1 MRLIRAPKSDQTDTE
16 GWLLRI
22 LLRMTSWTQAPS
34 GLVLPRVNEADS
46 CSKERPNWHGGV
58 TDQDLPQNDL
68 QDPSDLGPGFRKA
81 SSGRQR
87 QQVAASR
94 EQEQGCKAPD
104 MTQSKF
110 GENVKWMSC
119 YSTQSRAARNRK
131 NVNDKSNL
139 PELALV
145 LSAWLPVSPAA
156 FFMHQKWRGV
166 RNAPFAW
173 LWHSATRGRQKEK
186 YSPVIQGCQ
195 S

>member
-1 MRLIRAPKSDQTDTE
+1 M
-16 GWLLRI
+16 
-22 LLRMTSWTQAPS
+22 
-34 GLVLPRVNEADS
+34 
-46 CSKERPNWHGGV
+46 

-81 SSGRQR
+81 SSSRQR

-94 EQEQGCKAPD
+94 KQEQGCKAPD
-104 MTQSKF
+104 MTQSKL
-110 GENVKWMSC
+110 GENVRWMSC
-119 YSTQSRAARNRK
+119 YSTQSRAARNRR
-131 NVNDKSNL
+131 NVNDKVKSARAS
-139 PELALV
+139 PPAFSSIASQPTAFLV
-145 LSAWLPVSPAA
+145 
-156 FFMHQKWRGV
+156 HQKWRGV